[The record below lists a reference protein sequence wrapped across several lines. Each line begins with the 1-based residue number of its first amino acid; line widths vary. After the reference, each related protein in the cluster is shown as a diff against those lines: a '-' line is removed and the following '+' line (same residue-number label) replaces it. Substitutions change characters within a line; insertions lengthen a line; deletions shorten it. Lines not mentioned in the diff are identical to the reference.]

1 MAPFRN
7 SEVIP
12 LSEVPNDELC
22 DPTKNQD
29 EQPPEK
35 PVVLVVDDEP
45 LVADTLA
52 AILSRAGYAVVKSY
66 CGVNALKLAQTNR
79 LSLLISDV
87 AMPKMN
93 GVELALAVLADS
105 PDCGVLLFS
114 GHATAK
120 DLAPARNAG
129 YDFTLLM
136 KPLHPEEMLKYVSK
150 SLHTSQ
156 TRRTRGY
163 FAMNAVPDALAES
176 A

>member
-12 LSEVPNDELC
+12 LSEVPNAEFS
-22 DPTKNQD
+22 DPTTKEED
-29 EQPPEK
+29 RSLEK

-52 AILSRAGYAVVKSY
+52 AILMRAGYTVAKSY
-66 CGVNALKLAQTNR
+66 CGLKALELAQTTR
-79 LSLLISDV
+79 LSLLISDI

-93 GVELALAVLADS
+93 GVDLALAVLESS

-120 DLAPARNAG
+120 DLAPARDAG

-136 KPLHPEEMLKYVSK
+136 KPLHPEEMLKHVSNT
-150 SLHTSQ
+150 LHIIQ
-156 TRRTRGY
+156 RKRTRGL
-163 FAMNAVPDALAES
+163 FSMSAVPDALAES